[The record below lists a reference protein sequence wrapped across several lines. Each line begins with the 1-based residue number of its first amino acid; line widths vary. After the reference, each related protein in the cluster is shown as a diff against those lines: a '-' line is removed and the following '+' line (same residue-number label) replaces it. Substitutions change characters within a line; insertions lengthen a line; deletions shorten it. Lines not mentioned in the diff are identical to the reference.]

1 MSRTIILFG
10 ITSLF
15 ADIAGEMIFPVLPMF
30 FTVELGLSAALLGVI
45 EGVSEGVGNLIQV
58 WFGWISDRLRKRKF
72 FVILGYLTAASG
84 KFFLGI
90 AGSWPLVAISRL
102 MDRGGKGIRTSPR
115 DALLAESIE
124 EERRGLAFGF
134 HRMMDSSGAIIGNIL
149 VIWLIGQQIGMRSIV
164 WLSVIPALLA
174 VIFLLPVRE
183 VQGGSD
189 PTVSVRKKIALPSW
203 RDFTQD
209 RLKFGREFWRFIFVS
224 IFFHL
229 GKISYAYLLL
239 RIGQF
244 GVPLRYVPYFYLLF
258 NIVQTVFSL
267 LVGKL
272 ADAFGKA
279 ILVFFSFILFSTMSF
294 GFIFGGDMQFL
305 LGLFVVYGLALAFLE
320 VGLRAFLVELSP
332 AEFRA
337 TGLGIFFTVSGIMVM
352 LGGVIA
358 GVLWTIGDGV
368 YAFAYGTGMTAIAA
382 LLFFVCFW
390 RRIFGAL
397 QRLVRV

>member
-1 MSRTIILFG
+1 
-10 ITSLF
+10 
-15 ADIAGEMIFPVLPMF
+15 
-30 FTVELGLSAALLGVI
+30 
-45 EGVSEGVGNLIQV
+45 V